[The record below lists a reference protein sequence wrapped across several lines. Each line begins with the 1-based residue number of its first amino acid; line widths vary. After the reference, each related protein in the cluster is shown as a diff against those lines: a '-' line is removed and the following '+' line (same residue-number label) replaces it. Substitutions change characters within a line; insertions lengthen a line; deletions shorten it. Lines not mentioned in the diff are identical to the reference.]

1 MIAAKFVDRGA
12 NALLIAFEKRFVEAY
27 FFPFFFAGA
36 FLTAAFA
43 LAVVVEALAM
53 PSDSDRLSSTRTVC
67 VIASV
72 PLVSG
77 LGFASAGA
85 IVWVVA
91 SAPGRALCR
100 EHARAINIRRRMAFF
115 TPDPLAEAM
124 QFP

>member
-1 MIAAKFVDRGA
+1 MAKFVDRGA
-12 NALLIAFEKRFVEAY
+12 NALLITLEKRFIEAY
-27 FFPFFFAGA
+27 FFSFFFAGA
-36 FLTAAFA
+36 FLTGA

-77 LGFASAGA
+77 VGFASAGA

-115 TPDPLAEAM
+115 TTDPIAEAM